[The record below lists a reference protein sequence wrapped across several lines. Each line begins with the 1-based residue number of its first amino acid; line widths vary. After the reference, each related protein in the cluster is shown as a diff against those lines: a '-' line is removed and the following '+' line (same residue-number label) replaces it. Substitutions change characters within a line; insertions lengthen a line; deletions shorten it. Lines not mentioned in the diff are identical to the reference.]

1 MKTNNEIFDIVMARK
16 DEYETQRTARNKR
29 IAAAGAGVL
38 VIAICVGIGVA
49 ALKGNTPVVK
59 ADGDSQSE
67 NSSVTPADSTAEQT
81 GVSYAVTRPNDTT
94 VGNEAVIFPPDYGS
108 ETTQTSKIYG
118 GANVPDE
125 GANRTG
131 APETKPTETT
141 TAASKDG
148 SGGVSE
154 WSGGPMIPAVP
165 AVTGAKP
172 GVKVVGEKITDAEA
186 KAYLAENT
194 WVGSA
199 LAASGVSFEDISY
212 SETGYCHVSYDGTE
226 GKQLEVRQNFRD
238 YLAYSDSGK
247 LIAIITITKE
257 NGKLSASPA
266 FGGPW
271 FGDYAAFLKAHKGE
285 KLLYVY
291 AGWMEIVITP
301 DGKCYNPQG
310 SDVSAYMEGVE
321 NPYAYFYNEAATYT
335 P

>member
-1 MKTNNEIFDIVMARK
+1 MTRK

-125 GANRTG
+125 GVNRTG

-271 FGDYAAFLKAHKGE
+271 FG
-285 KLLYVY
+285 
-291 AGWMEIVITP
+291 ITP
-301 DGKCYNPQG
+301 R
-310 SDVSAYMEGVE
+310 S
-321 NPYAYFYNEAATYT
+321 
-335 P
+335 